1 MDKTLLIAIVGA
13 ESTGKTMLAQALAA
27 RIAQLT
33 GLRTAWV
40 PEVLRAWCNEH
51 GRTPRADEQHGIAGA
66 QTAAIEHAATHNEV
80 LVCDT
85 TPLMTAVYSRLLFHD
100 TSLDVAAVRAHRG
113 MALTLL
119 TALDI
124 EWASDGLQRDG
135 PQVRAPVDACL
146 RELMAA
152 NGIGF
157 TVVSGQGQARVDT
170 ALSAVKT
177 LLLAYN
183 RGTP

>member
-1 MDKTLLIAIVGA
+1 MDKILRIAIVGA
-13 ESTGKTMLAQALAA
+13 ESTGKTTLAQALAL
-27 RIAQLT
+27 RIAQST

-40 PEVLRAWCNEH
+40 PEVLRAWCDEH
-51 GRTPRADEQHGIAGA
+51 ARTPRADEQHGIAQA
-66 QTAAIEHAATHNEV
+66 QTAAIEQAATHNDV

-85 TPLMTAVYSRLLFHD
+85 TALMTAVYSRLLFHD
-100 TSLDVAAVRAHRG
+100 TSLDATAVQAHRG

-146 RELMAA
+146 RELMATH
-152 NGIGF
+152 GIGW
-157 TVVSGQGQARVDT
+157 TVVGGQGQARVEA
-170 ALSAVKT
+170 ALSAVMP
-177 LLLAYN
+177 LLLN
-183 RGTP
+183 LRHGTR